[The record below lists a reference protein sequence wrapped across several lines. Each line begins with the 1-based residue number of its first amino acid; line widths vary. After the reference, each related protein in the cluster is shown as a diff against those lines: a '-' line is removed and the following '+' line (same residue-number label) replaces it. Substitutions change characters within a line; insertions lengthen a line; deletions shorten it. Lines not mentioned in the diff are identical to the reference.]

1 MRKLFSSVF
10 TKSDLGGDDSAIRD
24 VDNGANQ
31 VYLGSAYYA
40 NKNPEHLPPRNKWE
54 AFGDNLHKIPEFLR
68 SPSSAFG
75 LRVACASMSL
85 GLLIFLRQ
93 TQRFSNENR
102 VFWAVIMIAI
112 SMSPTSGQSLFGF
125 ILRAA
130 ATFVAMLVS
139 WIIYYVAGNGKVPGI
154 IVLYWF
160 FVACG
165 LYFPLRMPQ
174 LQQAGMIV
182 IITIT
187 LIIGYEL
194 EAIKVGQAVLSRSGQ
209 SYIGIVKFGPIRLA
223 TVLAGLFVAF
233 IWTIFP
239 YTMSEHSNLRRDMA
253 ASLYLLANYYSI
265 VHETVSSRIRRLE
278 GNLDDKNSPGR
289 RLESARLKAFNKQIL
304 LLSNMKMYSQFTTW
318 EISLGGR
325 FPKKIYDELIT
336 SIEKYA

>member
-1 MRKLFSSVF
+1 
-10 TKSDLGGDDSAIRD
+10 
-24 VDNGANQ
+24 
-31 VYLGSAYYA
+31 
-40 NKNPEHLPPRNKWE
+40 
-54 AFGDNLHKIPEFLR
+54 
-68 SPSSAFG
+68 
-75 LRVACASMSL
+75 
-85 GLLIFLRQ
+85 
-93 TQRFSNENR
+93 
-102 VFWAVIMIAI
+102 MIAI